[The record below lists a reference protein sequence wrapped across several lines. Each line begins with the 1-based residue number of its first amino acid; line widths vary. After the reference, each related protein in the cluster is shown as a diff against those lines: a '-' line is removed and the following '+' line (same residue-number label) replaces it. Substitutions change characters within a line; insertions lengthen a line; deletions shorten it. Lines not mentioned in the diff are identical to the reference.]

1 MLHLR
6 GIQTMKSSIQS
17 SNLPSFAY
25 IYLLMATKMENEK
38 KKKTK
43 SEMKCD
49 CLSQLNE
56 VDGAINSHEACFNL
70 FNSTFIFNQ

>member
-1 MLHLR
+1 
-6 GIQTMKSSIQS
+6 
-17 SNLPSFAY
+17 
-25 IYLLMATKMENEK
+25 MATKMENEK